1 MAETA
6 GTVSTAET
14 KGNAAEPQQGQQAAQ
29 GGNDSHEANN
39 AQEQQGI
46 TPEIAE
52 YLQNQIKAAVAAER
66 KEWDKGIQTQL
77 SNAKSEGERLAKMS
91 KEERQAE
98 EDRIERENFAKEKAE
113 YEHNK
118 LVYETSKILSGLSFS
133 PEFAEFVAKDD
144 AETTKARI
152 DEFTALMNKYK
163 QDITNELMRGTAPVV
178 PSGATL
184 TKPIEQMT
192 YTEQAAYMAAQGNI

>member
-1 MAETA
+1 MEETA

-14 KGNAAEPQQGQQAAQ
+14 KGNAAELQQGQQAAQ

-52 YLQNQIKAAVAAER
+52 YLKNQIDAALTR
-66 KEWDKGIQTQL
+66 QQTSFKTQID
-77 SNAKSEGERLAKMS
+77 NARSEGERLAKLS
-91 KEERQAE
+91 KEERKAE
-98 EDRIERENFAKEKAE
+98 EERIERENFAKEKAE

-118 LVYETSKILSGLSFS
+118 LVYETSKILSGMNFS
-133 PEFAEFVAKDD
+133 PEFAEFIAKDD

-163 QDITNELMRGTAPVV
+163 QDITNELMRGTAPVI

>member
-14 KGNAAEPQQGQQAAQ
+14 KGNAAELQQGQQAAQ
-29 GGNDSHEANN
+29 GGNNSHESNN

-52 YLQNQIKAAVAAER
+52 YLKNQIDAALTR
-66 KEWDKGIQTQL
+66 QQTSFKTQID
-77 SNAKSEGERLAKMS
+77 NARSEGERLAKLS
-91 KEERQAE
+91 KEERKAE
-98 EDRIERENFAKEKAE
+98 EERIERENFAKEKAE

-118 LVYETSKILSGLSFS
+118 LVYETSKILSGMNFS
-133 PEFAEFVAKDD
+133 PEFAEFIAKDD

-163 QDITNELMRGTAPVV
+163 QDITNELMRGTAPVI

-192 YTEQAAYMAAQGNI
+192 YTEQAAYMAAQGNV